1 MGMILSKGMRNKMTT
16 NIKFQDLTNLTTTRV
31 TSDYDT
37 ITTQSIDDGNLK
49 RTLIYAIPLSCLVII
64 LVILVVIGI
73 RQRHCVM
80 KKLISLK
87 QMRNTNPKFYQTTGL
102 RRDSEF
108 ESFSQED
115 IQSPTNGQEYS
126 LTTVC

>member
-1 MGMILSKGMRNKMTT
+1 MGMILSKSMRNKMTT
-16 NIKFQDLTNLTTTRV
+16 DIKFQDLTNLTTTV

-37 ITTQSIDDGNLK
+37 ITTQSIDDENLK
-49 RTLIYAIPLSCLVII
+49 RTLTYAIPLSCLVII

-108 ESFSQED
+108 ESFNQED
-115 IQSPTNGQEYS
+115 IRSPTNGQEYS